1 MGIGE
6 ISSVNYFQWSKWFL
20 CYGSHPQLRGEQLC
34 RLQTFLNE
42 DLGPH
47 CSLKR
52 HPDPEFQARLSWLS
66 SHPLLLK
73 SLCAHTKAH

>member
-47 CSLKR
+47 CSLTLNFR
-52 HPDPEFQARLSWLS
+52 PGSHAHPPV
-66 SHPLLLK
+66 
-73 SLCAHTKAH
+73 LCF